1 MPRRSTFTVNAEAVQ
16 DEEGAEVTF
25 SCITVGERQEYLDTE
40 MNDID
45 LVKSHV
51 VSWSG
56 IIDNDGHEL
65 PSPVDDPAVINALYM
80 HEIRELSRLLWA
92 GPDGAS
98 AKN

>member
-1 MPRRSTFTVNAEAVQ
+1 MVDAEAVQ
-16 DEEGAEVTF
+16 GIEGATVTF
-25 SCITVGERQEYLDTE
+25 SCVTVGQRQEYLDTE

-45 LVKSHV
+45 MVRAHI

-56 IIDNDGHEL
+56 IVDDNENEL
-65 PSPVDDPAVINALYM
+65 PSPADDPAVTKALYM

>member
-1 MPRRSTFTVNAEAVQ
+1 MRRTTFTVDASSVQ
-16 DEEGAEVTF
+16 GNEGAEVTF
-25 SCITVGERQEYLDTE
+25 SCITVGQRQEYLDTDI
-40 MNDID
+40 NDID
-45 LVKSHV
+45 MVRIHI

-56 IIDNDGHEL
+56 IQDNDGHDF
-65 PSPVDDPAVINALYM
+65 PSPADDPAVVNALYM